1 MIFVLKYCSINLFR
15 AALYKLV
22 FVLHEDA
29 LFHHT
34 KIIKNEVVNDEDLE
48 PFMCNLLE

>member
-1 MIFVLKYCSINLFR
+1 MNTAKSLNNKKTYFYLIFVLKLCAMNLFR

-29 LFHHT
+29 LFH
-34 KIIKNEVVNDEDLE
+34 
-48 PFMCNLLE
+48 